1 MFIHKKYFSGDVTMK
16 KSVKLVS
23 ILLVF
28 ILSFSVIQTSFIAS
42 AADSGIAY
50 CETYEIENRQAA
62 AASTEANTD
71 EAATPGEATPPAAEK
86 SEIAQKIE
94 EFFSHEF
101 FVFLKSFID
110 FLVDFIF
117 TLIG

>member
-1 MFIHKKYFSGDVTMK
+1 MK
-16 KSVKLVS
+16 KSVKLLS

-42 AADSGIAY
+42 AADSGKAY
-50 CETYEIENRQAA
+50 CETYEIESRQAV
-62 AASTEANTD
+62 AASTEANAD
-71 EAATPGEATPPAAEK
+71 DAATPEGTTPSATEK
-86 SEIAQKIE
+86 SEFAQKLD

-101 FVFLKSFID
+101 FVFLESFIN